1 MSRID
6 DMRLIAE
13 LLTTAEREARAGG
26 DERPGAEHLLLAA
39 SEVGDPSARDALA
52 RWDASP
58 DRIRAAI
65 VAVHEHALA
74 GLGLDPASA
83 AFAASGVPIDAAPP
97 RAYRSDANAQA
108 VFTRAGE
115 LARSSRPRGLRT
127 AHVLL
132 AVAESEAGTV
142 RRVLREL
149 EIEPDDLAE
158 AANSALEEPDAA
170 S

>member
-1 MSRID
+1 MTRID
-6 DMRLIAE
+6 DVRLISE
-13 LLTTAEREARAGG
+13 LLTTAEQEARAAG
-26 DERPGAEHLLLAA
+26 DEQPGAEHLLLAA
-39 SEVGDPSARDALA
+39 TITGDDTARVALA

-83 AFAASGVPIDAAPP
+83 APVAPLDAAPP

-108 VFTRAGE
+108 VFTRAGA

-132 AVAESEAGTV
+132 ALTESEAGTA

-149 EIEPDDLAE
+149 EIEPEELA
-158 AANSALEEPDAA
+158 AAATAELERGSTP
-170 S
+170 

>member
-39 SEVGDPSARDALA
+39 SAVGDPSARNALA

-58 DRIRAAI
+58 DRIRDAI
-65 VAVHEHALA
+65 VAVHAHSLA

-83 AFAASGVPIDAAPP
+83 ASVAPVDAAPL

-132 AVAESEAGTV
+132 AIAESEAGTA

-149 EIEPDDLAE
+149 EIEPEELVD
-158 AANSALEEPDAA
+158 AANAVLEERGAA

>member
-6 DMRLIAE
+6 DMRLIAQ
-13 LLTTAEREARAGG
+13 LLTTAEHEARAGG

-39 SEVGDPSARDALA
+39 SEVGDASARNALA

-65 VAVHEHALA
+65 VTVHEHALA

-83 AFAASGVPIDAAPP
+83 ASVAPIEAAPP

-108 VFTRAGE
+108 VFTRAGT
-115 LARSSRPRGLRT
+115 LARASRPRGLRT

-132 AVAESEAGTV
+132 AVAESEAGTA

-149 EIEPDDLAE
+149 EIEPEELVD
-158 AANSALEEPDAA
+158 AANAALEERGAA

>member
-1 MSRID
+1 MTRID

-39 SEVGDPSARDALA
+39 SMVGDRSARTALS
-52 RWDASP
+52 RWDASAE
-58 DRIRAAI
+58 RIRAAI
-65 VAVHEHALA
+65 AAVHAHALA
-74 GLGLDPASA
+74 GIGLDARPAA
-83 AFAASGVPIDAAPP
+83 PIDAPP
-97 RAYRSDANAQA
+97 SGAYRSDANAQR

-115 LARSSRPRGLRT
+115 LARTGRARGLRT

-132 AVAESEAGTV
+132 AVTEVDEGTA

-149 EIEPDDLAE
+149 GISPEELAD
-158 AANSALEEPDAA
+158 AANTALEGGGAA